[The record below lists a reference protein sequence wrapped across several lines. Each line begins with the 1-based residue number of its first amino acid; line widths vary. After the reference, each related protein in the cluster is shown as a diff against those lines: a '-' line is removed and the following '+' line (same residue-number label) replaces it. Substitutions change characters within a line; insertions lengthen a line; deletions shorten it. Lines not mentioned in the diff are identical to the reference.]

1 MSYSDVP
8 DPKAHP
14 PQIQDATPM
23 QETSEAKHTPLM
35 QQYLSIKAE
44 HPDRLV
50 FFRMGDFY
58 ELFYEDAKK
67 ASRLLDITLTAR
79 GESAGAPIP
88 MAGVPYHAA
97 EGYLAKLIRAG
108 ESVAICEQ
116 VGDPQT
122 AKGPVERRVLRV
134 LTPGTVTEEAL
145 LEERR
150 DNLLIALA
158 CVNKSLGLAIL
169 DLAGGRFI
177 GETIASLAALQSEL
191 ERLDPA
197 ELLVSEDFPL
207 PAFLMERKG
216 LVRRAAWHF
225 DPASARVTLQRQFA
239 VKDLTAFECE
249 NHPEVLGAAGAL
261 LQYVKE
267 TQQSALPHIQGM
279 RMESQDTTIV
289 LDAASRRNLE
299 LDFHPSGR
307 LDFTLF
313 GVLDRT
319 VTAMGGRLLRRWLHQ
334 PLRDRQLIEA
344 RHDAVAILLEE
355 RQFNRLREDL
365 HAVGDVERIA
375 SRIAL
380 RSARP
385 RDLAMLRMTL
395 EALPRLKSALE
406 STESPLLAHLAEAL
420 KPRPALLEL
429 LARAIVEN
437 PPMLIRDGGVIAEGY
452 HVELDELRQL
462 SLNHDQYL
470 LDLEQRERERT
481 GISNLKVGF
490 NRVQGF
496 YLECSRLQA
505 EKVPVEYV
513 RRQTLK
519 GVERYITPELKQFED
534 KILGAKER
542 ALAFE
547 KALWEELLDRLGTE
561 IYDLKT
567 LGEGLATLDVLCN
580 FAHRSDKLQW
590 TRPELSEEPGLQIL
604 AGRHPVVESVLKDPF
619 VPNDLVLNDQ
629 RRMLV
634 ITGPNMGGKSTYMRQ
649 AAVIVLL
656 AHIGSH
662 IPAERA
668 VMGPI
673 DRIFTRIGAS
683 DDLASG
689 RSTFMVE
696 MTETANILHHATAS
710 SLVLMDEIGR
720 GTSTFDGLSL
730 AFASAEHLARVTGA
744 MTLFATHYFELITL
758 ADEFPEVDNVHLDAV
773 EHQNGVVFLH
783 AVKEGPANQSYG
795 LEVAALAGV
804 PKTVLR
810 RAREKLVSL
819 ERKTAQEQGQR
830 PGLRQLDLFESQA
843 PNPALELLDAIDP
856 DTVTPREA
864 LDLLFQLK
872 LARKPL

>member
-1 MSYSDVP
+1 M
-8 DPKAHP
+8 
-14 PQIQDATPM
+14 QDMP
-23 QETSEAKHTPLM
+23 EAKHTPLM

-44 HPDRLV
+44 HPERLV

-67 ASRLLDITLTAR
+67 AARLLDITLTAR

-97 EGYLAKLIRAG
+97 EGYLAKLIRLG

-122 AKGPVERRVLRV
+122 AKGPVERRVVRV

-150 DNLLIALA
+150 DNLLVALA
-158 CVNKSLGLAIL
+158 TINKSLGLAIL

-177 GETIASLAALQSEL
+177 GETIPSLSVLQSEL

-207 PAFLMERKG
+207 PAFLLERKG

-225 DPASARVTLQRQFA
+225 DAASARVTLQRQFA

-249 NHPEVLGAAGAL
+249 DHPEVLGAAGAL

-307 LDFTLF
+307 IEFTLF

-334 PLRDRQLIEA
+334 PLRDQNAVGA
-344 RHDAVAILLEE
+344 RHDAVAILLEGQ
-355 RQFNRLREDL
+355 QFSRLRDDL
-365 HAVGDVERIA
+365 QGVGDVERIA

-395 EALPRLKSALE
+395 AVLPRLEEALQHNE
-406 STESPLLAHLAEAL
+406 SSLLAGLGKAL
-420 KPRPALLEL
+420 KPRPPLHDLLS
-429 LARAIVEN
+429 RAIVEN

-452 HVELDELRQL
+452 HAELDELRQL
-462 SLNHDQYL
+462 SLNHDQFL
-470 LDLEQRERERT
+470 LDLEHRERERT

-505 EKVPVEYV
+505 DKVPVEYV

-547 KALWEELLDRLGTE
+547 KRFG
-561 IYDLKT
+561 KT
-567 LGEGLATLDVLCN
+567 C
-580 FAHRSDKLQW
+580 
-590 TRPELSEEPGLQIL
+590 
-604 AGRHPVVESVLKDPF
+604 
-619 VPNDLVLNDQ
+619 
-629 RRMLV
+629 
-634 ITGPNMGGKSTYMRQ
+634 
-649 AAVIVLL
+649 
-656 AHIGSH
+656 
-662 IPAERA
+662 
-668 VMGPI
+668 
-673 DRIFTRIGAS
+673 
-683 DDLASG
+683 
-689 RSTFMVE
+689 
-696 MTETANILHHATAS
+696 
-710 SLVLMDEIGR
+710 
-720 GTSTFDGLSL
+720 
-730 AFASAEHLARVTGA
+730 
-744 MTLFATHYFELITL
+744 
-758 ADEFPEVDNVHLDAV
+758 
-773 EHQNGVVFLH
+773 
-783 AVKEGPANQSYG
+783 
-795 LEVAALAGV
+795 
-804 PKTVLR
+804 
-810 RAREKLVSL
+810 
-819 ERKTAQEQGQR
+819 
-830 PGLRQLDLFESQA
+830 
-843 PNPALELLDAIDP
+843 
-856 DTVTPREA
+856 
-864 LDLLFQLK
+864 
-872 LARKPL
+872 